1 MTTFAFNWHL
11 ECVCVCVCVCVLG
24 DGTDNLVGLNP
35 HPVESDAISGQT
47 VSELIKLWDTHL
59 VSFLLW
65 RKPSTHL
72 VTKVSEMK
80 CPVWARKKTHR
91 EETHG
96 GKNDFFYY
104 QVPARRPLP
113 GDLSGSNIPPTSP
126 SCYLLLLLHGTF
138 WDTCLLSSL
147 LCGLLAPQWLSKV
160 QFHPFPL
167 FQTSIL
173 ELRLSLV
180 QNQKRIS
187 TTKTNICFKNTC
199 MGFPWWSSG

>member
-1 MTTFAFNWHL
+1 MPSLGRQCQNW
-11 ECVCVCVCVCVLG
+11 
-24 DGTDNLVGLNP
+24 LNCETLTWCPSCCGENPP
-35 HPVESDAISGQT
+35 HIWWP
-47 VSELIKLWDTHL
+47 
-59 VSFLLW
+59 
-65 RKPSTHL
+65 
-72 VTKVSEMK
+72 K
-80 CPVWARKKTHR
+80 CQKWNALCEQERRHTGKKHT
-91 EETHG
+91 E

-199 MGFPWWSSG
+199 IGLPWWSSG

>member
-1 MTTFAFNWHL
+1 MTTLAFNWHL
-11 ECVCVCVCVCVLG
+11 ECVCVCVVG

-96 GKNDFFYY
+96 GKKWLFL
-104 QVPARRPLP
+104 LP
-113 GDLSGSNIPPTSP
+113 GSSPKTTARGSFRLQHSSHFSILLPLASPPWHLLGHMSAVQSP
-126 SCYLLLLLHGTF
+126 VWPLGSTVTLQGSV
-138 WDTCLLSSL
+138 SSL
-147 LCGLLAPQWLSKV
+147 PS
-160 QFHPFPL
+160 FPDKHLRTQTEFSPKPKKNQHNKNKHL
-167 FQTSIL
+167 F
-173 ELRLSLV
+173 
-180 QNQKRIS
+180 
-187 TTKTNICFKNTC
+187 
-199 MGFPWWSSG
+199 